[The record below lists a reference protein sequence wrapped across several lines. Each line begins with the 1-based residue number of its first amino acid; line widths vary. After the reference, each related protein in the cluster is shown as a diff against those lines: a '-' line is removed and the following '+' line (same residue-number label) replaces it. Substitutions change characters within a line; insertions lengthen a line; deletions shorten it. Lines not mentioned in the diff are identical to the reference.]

1 MKEKILETSS
11 RLFFKSI
18 TIAGT
23 ATSVYMLGNYIKT
36 DPSLTNIYIALGIA
50 LGAIITFYVYPNFS
64 KSKDTV
70 GLLVAIV
77 MVSLIS
83 YLPSSAIIYKWAESK
98 VIADITVPK
107 GNAKIYNKAFTQYTK
122 LKTQRAEY
130 IQEPLLAKAEAQSK
144 KARLEAYQR
153 DLKAYNKRKNNYI
166 NSCNAKWTLPTYKTK
181 NKICR
186 VGFTEKAPILGE
198 SITTDYKQFDIEYN
212 KRKKSDYNLAKIST
226 QKEIMAKND
235 PKPYQIAVAKA
246 KSKLPSFYIVA
257 LLTLLLGIIIES
269 LGELPY
275 FFMLRRE
282 AIMKKPTP
290 APITKP
296 VALLAPINNTKLAS
310 LKTSQKTSQKTSSEL
325 ELTELNLLKE
335 RYKGVGVGDRLVSK
349 SKLPFKSS
357 NQLNQMV
364 SDLNKKLKEIG
375 AVEGTTHLK
384 ATKTYQEVLRNVKT
398 AS

>member
-1 MKEKILETSS
+1 M
-11 RLFFKSI
+11 
-18 TIAGT
+18 
-23 ATSVYMLGNYIKT
+23 
-36 DPSLTNIYIALGIA
+36 
-50 LGAIITFYVYPNFS
+50 
-64 KSKDTV
+64 
-70 GLLVAIV
+70 
-77 MVSLIS
+77 
-83 YLPSSAIIYKWAESK
+83 
-98 VIADITVPK
+98 IADITVPK
-107 GNAKIYNKAFTQYTK
+107 GNTKIYNEAFTQYTN

-144 KARLEAYQR
+144 KARLDRYRAN
-153 DLKAYNKRKNNYI
+153 LKAYSQRKSNYI

-186 VGFTEKAPILGE
+186 AGFTEKAPVLGE
-198 SITTDYKQFDIEYN
+198 SITTDYKQFDIEHS
-212 KRKKSDYNLAKIST
+212 KRKKSDYNLVRIST

-282 AIMKKPTP
+282 AIAKKPTP

-296 VALLAPINNTKLAS
+296 VALLAPINSTKLVKAHKMDSQTS
-310 LKTSQKTSQKTSSEL
+310 LKTSQKTSSTSSEL

-349 SKLPFKSS
+349 SKLPWKGS